1 MTGIPA
7 AVGAMLLG
15 RNKRTQ
21 TGIVY
26 PESYYDPV
34 EFLHELA
41 MLECIKVEQSLTDHR
56 AAVAGVGLAGVGS
69 HD

>member
-15 RNKRTQ
+15 RNKRKQ

-26 PESYYDPV
+26 PENYYDPA

-41 MLECIKVEQSLTDHR
+41 TLECIKVEESVTDQQ
-56 AAVAGVGLAGVGS
+56 AQVAGVELAGVGA